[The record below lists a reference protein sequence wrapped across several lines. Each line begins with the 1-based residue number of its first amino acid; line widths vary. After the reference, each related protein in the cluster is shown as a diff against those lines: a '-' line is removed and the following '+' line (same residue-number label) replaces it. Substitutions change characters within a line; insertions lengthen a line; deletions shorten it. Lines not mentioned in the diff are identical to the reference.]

1 MKKDVNEYLF
11 NEAIKYLGKY
21 PATRKKIKEHL
32 QKKIKDKKTYARA
45 IFPEG
50 VDKEEIID
58 GIVDRLDEL
67 KIINENHFIESLF
80 HYYQQSLFSIRKI
93 KNKLFQKGFDPKAID
108 EFVNQKFYENPEL
121 EIEILKQYIIKKKLT
136 ELEEPDLKKKLYQ
149 QSFSENSIFRVIKD
163 YAT

>member
-32 QKKIKDKKTYARA
+32 QKKLKDKKTYARA

-93 KNKLFQKGFDPKAID
+93 KNKLFQKGFDPKTID
-108 EFVNQKFYENPEL
+108 
-121 EIEILKQYIIKKKLT
+121 
-136 ELEEPDLKKKLYQ
+136 
-149 QSFSENSIFRVIKD
+149 
-163 YAT
+163 